1 MKKAWPI
8 LSYKD
13 ARETYETWQ
22 LWTQI
27 IGKIKLAKL
36 PWINHSWHVTLQLTP
51 TGLTTLALPDEQQ
64 SFQIDFDLI
73 HHQLLVTT
81 QSGES
86 RQFGLAGLSVAGFY
100 EKVLQTLKHLGIE
113 AVINPMPNELA
124 VAIPFHQ
131 DTIHNTYIP
140 AQAAAFHQALLLAH
154 HLLTRFRARFLG
166 KCSPVHFFWG
176 ACDLAVSRFSGRTA
190 PVHPGGVPHL
200 PDWVVQEAYSHEVS
214 SCGFWPGNESLPE
227 AAFYAYI
234 YPEPAGFKQA
244 AVEPLEAYYHQGLQE
259 FILPYE
265 KARQSPDPEKT
276 VMDFLQ
282 STYQAAADLAGW
294 DRDHLEGQIPAKD
307 LKVVH

>member
-8 LSYKD
+8 LSYQD
-13 ARETYETWQ
+13 ARDTYETWQ

-36 PWINHSWHVTLQLTP
+36 PWTNHSWHVTFQVTP
-51 TGLTTLALPDEQQ
+51 TGLTTLSLPDEQQ

-73 HHQLLVTT
+73 HHRLLITT
-81 QSGES
+81 QSGEN
-86 RQFGLAGLSVAGFY
+86 RQFGLEGLSVADFY
-100 EKVLQTLKHLGIE
+100 NKVLQALDELDIE
-113 AVINPMPNELA
+113 ATINPVPNELA
-124 VAIPFHQ
+124 VAIPFDQ
-131 DTIHNTYIP
+131 DTTHKTYIP
-140 AQAAAFHQALLLAH
+140 EQAAAFHQALLLAH
-154 HLLTRFRARFLG
+154 QILTRFRAGFLG

-176 ACDLAVSRFSGRTA
+176 AFDLAVSRFSGRKA
-190 PVHPGGVPHL
+190 PTHPGGVPHL

-214 SCGFWPGNESLPE
+214 SCGFWPGNDFLPE

-234 YPEPAGFKQA
+234 YPEPAGFKDAPVQPA
-244 AVEPLEAYYHQGLQE
+244 EAYYHQDLRE

-265 KARQSPDPEKT
+265 KVRQSPDPEKA

-294 DRDHLEGQIPAKD
+294 DRDSLEGPIPAKD
-307 LKVVH
+307 LKVLH

>member
-27 IGKIKLAKL
+27 IGKIKLVKL
-36 PWINHSWHVTLQLTP
+36 PWTNHSWHVTFQVTP
-51 TGLTTLALPDEQQ
+51 TGLTTLTLPDEQHP
-64 SFQIDFDLI
+64 FQIDFDLI
-73 HHQLLVTT
+73 HHQLLITT

-86 RQFGLAGLSVAGFY
+86 RQFGLVGLSVADFY
-100 EKVLQTLKHLGIE
+100 KKVLQALGELGIE
-113 AVINPMPNELA
+113 ATINPVPNELA
-124 VAIPFHQ
+124 VAIPFDQ
-131 DTIHNTYIP
+131 DTSHKTYIP
-140 AQAAAFHQALLLAH
+140 EQAAAFHQALLLAH
-154 HLLTRFRARFLG
+154 QILTRFRAGFLG

-176 ACDLAVSRFSGRTA
+176 GFDLAVSRFSGRKA
-190 PVHPGGVPHL
+190 PTHPGGIPHL
-200 PDWVVQEAYSHEVS
+200 PDWVAQEAYSHEVS
-214 SCGFWPGNESLPE
+214 SCGFWPGNEYLPE

-234 YPEPAGFKQA
+234 YPEPAGFKDA
-244 AVEPLEAYYHQGLQE
+244 PVKPAEAYYHQELRE

-265 KARQSPDPEKT
+265 KVRQAPDPDKA

-294 DRDHLEGQIPAKD
+294 DRDNLEGHIPVQD
-307 LKVVH
+307 LKELH

>member
-27 IGKIKLAKL
+27 IGKIKLVKL
-36 PWINHSWHVTLQLTP
+36 PWTNHSWHVTFQVTP
-51 TGLTTLALPDEQQ
+51 TGLTTLTLPDEQHP
-64 SFQIDFDLI
+64 FQIDFDLI
-73 HHQLLVTT
+73 HHQLLITT

-86 RQFGLAGLSVAGFY
+86 RQFGLVGLSVADFY
-100 EKVLQTLKHLGIE
+100 KKVLQALGELGIE
-113 AVINPMPNELA
+113 ATINPVPNELA
-124 VAIPFHQ
+124 VAIPFDQ
-131 DTIHNTYIP
+131 DTSHKTYIP
-140 AQAAAFHQALLLAH
+140 EQAAAFHQALLLAH
-154 HLLTRFRARFLG
+154 QILTRFRAGFLG

-176 ACDLAVSRFSGRTA
+176 GFDLAVSRFSGRKA
-190 PVHPGGVPHL
+190 PTHPGGIPHL
-200 PDWVVQEAYSHEVS
+200 PDWVAQEAYSHEVS
-214 SCGFWPGNESLPE
+214 SCGFWPGNEYLPE

-234 YPEPAGFKQA
+234 YPEPAGFKDA
-244 AVEPLEAYYHQGLQE
+244 PVKPAEAYYHQELGE

-265 KARQSPDPEKT
+265 KVRQAPDPDKA

-294 DRDHLEGQIPAKD
+294 DRDNLEGHIPVQDVKE
-307 LKVVH
+307 LH